1 MLAAL
6 ASAATWVGCGVAAAA
21 DCEGRPS
28 STRLVVHVTGLRAA
42 VGEMAVTVYPDA
54 PHRFLAPKGKL
65 ARVRTPSRTP
75 VTTACFW
82 LPQPAAYAVAVY
94 HDANADHD
102 LNRTLTGLPNEG
114 FGFSNNPSTKIGL
127 PPFRAVRFQAGP
139 GDTTLRIT
147 LRYLGAGE
155 RARSAQAR

>member
-1 MLAAL
+1 MAA
-6 ASAATWVGCGVAAAA
+6 ASGGCGLAVAA

-28 STRLVVHVTGLRAA
+28 STRLVVHVSGLRAA

-54 PHRFLAPKGKL
+54 PYRFLAPKGKL
-65 ARVRTPSRTP
+65 ARVRTPARTP

-82 LPQPAAYAVAVY
+82 LPQPAAYAVAIY

-114 FGFSNNPSTKIGL
+114 FGFSNNPSTKLGL
-127 PPFRAVRFQAGP
+127 PPFRAVRFQAAAGE
-139 GDTTLRIT
+139 TTLSIT
-147 LRYLGAGE
+147 LRYLGSGE
-155 RARSAQAR
+155 RASSAPAR